1 MNRWLLGGAMI
12 LSLLLAQVSLG
23 ICAWGY
29 LTHVYRMPLGIA
41 IMFGVM
47 GAAVSAVV
55 FWMAGTVVWML
66 RNNEV

>member
-1 MNRWLLGGAMI
+1 
-12 LSLLLAQVSLG
+12 
-23 ICAWGY
+23 
-29 LTHVYRMPLGIA
+29 MPLGIA